1 MSLLSPPLDEE
12 EHDGMSSSFSEM
24 EEDEEFVHLDS
35 DDSEK
40 DCMIATVAGDDRRR
54 STLTI
59 PSSLSLTLTLS
70 SSMMALSRLIVVFA
84 AMISSSQPT
93 PRQKEGRERGMESVE
108 MLVLPVRRCG
118 PVDERCIT
126 VRQPSFS
133 KKLFVNALFFNERA

>member
-93 PRQKEGRERGMESVE
+93 PRQKEGRERGMESVD
-108 MLVLPVRRCG
+108 RCWYY
-118 PVDERCIT
+118 PFVDADRLLNGAS
-126 VRQPSFS
+126 P
-133 KKLFVNALFFNERA
+133 FVNRHFRKNYL